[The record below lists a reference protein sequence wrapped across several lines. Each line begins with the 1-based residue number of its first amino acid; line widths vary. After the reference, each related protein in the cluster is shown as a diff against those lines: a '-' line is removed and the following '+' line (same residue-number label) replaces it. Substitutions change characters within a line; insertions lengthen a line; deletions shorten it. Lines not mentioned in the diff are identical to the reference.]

1 MESLEPEIINYRKKS
16 AFQLVMHDMDLDGYV
31 FKVFEEEESG
41 ETEAIIYATE
51 MGAQYIYY
59 CEELNQY
66 FIFYRS

>member
-1 MESLEPEIINYRKKS
+1 MEEPEIINYRKKS
-16 AFQLVMHDMDLDGYV
+16 AFQLVMHDMDLDGYI
-31 FKVFEEEESG
+31 FKAFEEEENG

-51 MGAQYIYY
+51 IGAQYIYY